1 MKKEVDWDRIP
12 LSHDALF
19 GQVMR
24 DPTLCKTML
33 EKLLG
38 FSIES
43 ISYPETQKTFELS
56 IHAKGIRMD
65 IFVKDGDGK
74 KVYTVEMQTKN
85 RGILGK
91 RIHYYQGI
99 ADMSLLQKGES
110 YDELPTHYV
119 IFICTFDPFGYG
131 KYRYSFDSIDEE
143 LGITLNDGTHKLFF
157 NTKGKLDDVPD
168 DVKKFLRYL
177 DGELSDDPYV
187 LQLEQKVREIKN
199 QEEWREYYMTFGQLL
214 EEEYQYGLE
223 RGLERGLEQ
232 GKLES
237 AKSLVLRGSTYEYV
251 SEVLGISIE
260 KIKHYIEQNL
270 SSTI

>member
-1 MKKEVDWDRIP
+1 M
-12 LSHDALF
+12 F
-19 GQVMR
+19 
-24 DPTLCKTML
+24 
-33 EKLLG
+33 
-38 FSIES
+38 
-43 ISYPETQKTFELS
+43 
-56 IHAKGIRMD
+56 
-65 IFVKDGDGK
+65 
-74 KVYTVEMQTKN
+74 
-85 RGILGK
+85 
-91 RIHYYQGI
+91 
-99 ADMSLLQKGES
+99 
-110 YDELPTHYV
+110 
-119 IFICTFDPFGYG
+119 CTFDPFGYG

-187 LQLEQKVREIKN
+187 LQLEQKVQEIKN

-223 RGLERGLEQ
+223 QGLEQ

-237 AKSLVLRGSTYEYV
+237 AKSLVLRGNTYEYV

-260 KIKHYIEQNL
+260 KIKRYMEHSIEI
-270 SSTI
+270 TI